1 MPTRRY
7 QELKVWQAAMDL
19 AEKCHCE
26 TRSFPKEELFGLT
39 NQIRRAAGS
48 IPANIAEGQGRQSYR
63 DFLRYLNIAR
73 GSLNELET
81 HLILSRRIGLMETSI
96 FERLLQSSDEI
107 SRMLA
112 GLRQALKR
120 KL

>member
-1 MPTRRY
+1 MASRRY
-7 QELKVWQAAMDL
+7 QELKVWQAGMEL
-19 AEKCHCE
+19 AEQCHVV

-48 IPANIAEGQGRQSYR
+48 IPANVAEGQGRQSYK
-63 DFLRYLNIAR
+63 DFLRFLNIAR

-81 HLILSRRIGLMETSI
+81 HLILSRRIGLLDASAL
-96 FERLLQSSDEI
+96 ERLLQLSDEI